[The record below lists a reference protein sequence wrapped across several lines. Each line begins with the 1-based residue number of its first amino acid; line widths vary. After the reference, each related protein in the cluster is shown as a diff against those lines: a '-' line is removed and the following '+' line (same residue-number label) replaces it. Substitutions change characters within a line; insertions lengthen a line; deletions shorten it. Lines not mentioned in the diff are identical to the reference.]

1 MPSSSLE
8 QEVGSRRAGFISSDP
23 HRNKCTQRAT
33 SEATCRNSY
42 MHVRTRSRS
51 PRPRRRRP
59 PHPLRLLHN
68 KVLIQPSTMNGHLRE
83 SSSASDTCG
92 ADRPSSMKQLFTS
105 RWPNKDGSAAPSSSQ
120 TESHAATE
128 EKTERRRPSMEKE
141 ESLRLADVN
150 TCCAESS
157 TSVLT
162 TDDQA
167 GELTLKL
174 RPQALG
180 DNTLHNSSSL
190 FSEKWL
196 DAIQRREEEGEL
208 AGAMWTRSQGNEHA
222 RRKIVGR
229 TKGAC

>member
-1 MPSSSLE
+1 
-8 QEVGSRRAGFISSDP
+8 
-23 HRNKCTQRAT
+23 
-33 SEATCRNSY
+33 
-42 MHVRTRSRS
+42 
-51 PRPRRRRP
+51 
-59 PHPLRLLHN
+59 
-68 KVLIQPSTMNGHLRE
+68 MNGHFRE

-141 ESLRLADVN
+141 ESLRLVDVN
-150 TCCAESS
+150 TCSAESS

-167 GELTLKL
+167 GELTLKM

-180 DNTLHNSSSL
+180 GNTLHNSSSL
-190 FSEKWL
+190 FSQKML
-196 DAIQRREEEGEL
+196 DAIQRDAE
-208 AGAMWTRSQGNEHA
+208 QGTNSISNFDYISGQGLVLCNCSRYQGGKQLKETSCNFQSIDFLSSS
-222 RRKIVGR
+222 RQ
-229 TKGAC
+229 